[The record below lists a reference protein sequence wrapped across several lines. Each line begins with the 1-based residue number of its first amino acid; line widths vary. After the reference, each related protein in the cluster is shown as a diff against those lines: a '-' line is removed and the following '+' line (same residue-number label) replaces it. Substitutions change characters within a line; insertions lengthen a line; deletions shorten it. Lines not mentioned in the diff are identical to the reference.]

1 VRKAVND
8 FQSGFALRLRV
19 AVGVLGILLFII
31 MLFGLLAT
39 LFSPRDEYWTKTI
52 IGAPI
57 FIVVGF
63 LMARWGCKFK
73 TKAQV
78 EIDNLE

>member
-1 VRKAVND
+1 VNTFD
-8 FQSGFALRLRV
+8 SGLLLRIRV
-19 AVGVLGILLFII
+19 AVGVLGILLFVI
-31 MLFGLLAT
+31 MLLGLLAT
-39 LFSPRDEYWTKTI
+39 LFSPRDEYWTKTL

-78 EIDNLE
+78 EIENNLE

>member
-1 VRKAVND
+1 MNTFD
-8 FQSGFALRLRV
+8 SGLLLRIRV
-19 AVGVLGILLFII
+19 AVGVLGILLFVI
-31 MLFGLLAT
+31 MLLGLLAT
-39 LFSPRDEYWTKTI
+39 LFSPRDEYWTKTL

-78 EIDNLE
+78 EIENNLE